1 MTRTK
6 AGTIMTGIMGMTG
19 RALLSLAVLLSLNV
33 AAARAEDA
41 SSVIRRAQ
49 RAMGDVH
56 SIRYSGTGH
65 LGAVGMNWN
74 PTAPWHTTAM
84 QSYVRTIDY
93 PSGSS
98 TEEITRTQENPPM
111 MGGEAPFV
119 EVIHEGRRVS
129 GKYAW
134 NQPANANPPLPPDVA
149 RAVPATASERAL
161 QIWLTPHGFLQA
173 AAVNHATAEAAE
185 EAGGKVTI
193 VTFKAGANTIVG
205 TLDAR
210 NLVSRVK
217 TWVPNPV
224 LGDMPVEKTFSGYQD
239 FHGVKFPTHILE
251 TQGGFPTLDLAVTS
265 VQADVDG
272 AALQVPEAVLHATI
286 PPEVVKPEKLAE
298 GVWLM
303 HGGASSVLI
312 EFRDFLAVVDAPTDE
327 TRSLAVIAA
336 VRQLVP
342 DKPIRY
348 VINTHHH
355 FDHSG
360 GLRTYVAEGATVIT
374 HEGNRA
380 FYEWAWKQPRT
391 LEPDRLAQHPQ
402 DASFI
407 TYTSKYVLSDG
418 TRSIEVHRTIGDL
431 HDEFLSFVWLP
442 KERLLVEVDDLS
454 DRYVTPLSLALWNN
468 LYGNLQ
474 RLNLDVQTIAPLHG
488 NIISMT
494 EWLQLLR
501 DSTER

>member
-1 MTRTK
+1 MTRRVPL
-6 AGTIMTGIMGMTG
+6 G
-19 RALLSLAVLLSLNV
+19 LAVLLALTAG
-33 AAARAEDA
+33 AAWSADA
-41 SSVIRRAQ
+41 SSVIRHAQ
-49 RAMGDVH
+49 QVMGEVH
-56 SIRYSGTGH
+56 SIRYAGTGH

-84 QSYVRTIDY
+84 QSYIRTIDY
-93 PSGSS
+93 ASGSS

-129 GKYAW
+129 GQYAW

-149 RAVPATASERAL
+149 RAVPATAPERAL

-173 AAVNHATAEAAE
+173 ATVNHATAEPGE
-185 EAGGKVTI
+185 EAGRKLTVLR
-193 VTFKAGANTIVG
+193 FKLGLYSIVG
-205 TLDAR
+205 TVDAQG
-210 NLVSRVK
+210 LVSSVK
-217 TWVPNPV
+217 TWIPNPV
-224 LGDMPVEKTFSGYQD
+224 LGDMPVEKTFSGYQK
-239 FHGVKFPTHILE
+239 FGAVQFPTHILE
-251 TQGGFPTLDLAVTS
+251 TQGGFPTLDLTVSS
-265 VQADVDG
+265 VQGNVDG
-272 AALQVPEAVLHATI
+272 AALQVPEAVLRATI

-298 GVWLM
+298 GVWLL

-391 LEPDRLAQHPQ
+391 LEPDRLAQHPR

-418 TRSIEVHRTIGDL
+418 TRAIEVHRTIGDL

-442 KERLLVEVDDLS
+442 KEQLLVEVDDLS
-454 DRYVTPLSLALWNN
+454 DRYITPLSLALWNN